1 MLSGTAPPF
10 ADETAGGLAEPELGA
25 DLVAAGVGAELVPP
39 EAVLAV
45 TTVLVAEL
53 VELVELDG
61 VEELEEL
68 EEVVELEL
76 EEVEELEELPPEP
89 EDPEDEDEGPV
100 VSAEDARAE
109 RT

>member
-1 MLSGTAPPF
+1 MKVLSGTAPPF

-45 TTVLVAEL
+45 TTVLVAEF

-61 VEELEEL
+61 VEEL